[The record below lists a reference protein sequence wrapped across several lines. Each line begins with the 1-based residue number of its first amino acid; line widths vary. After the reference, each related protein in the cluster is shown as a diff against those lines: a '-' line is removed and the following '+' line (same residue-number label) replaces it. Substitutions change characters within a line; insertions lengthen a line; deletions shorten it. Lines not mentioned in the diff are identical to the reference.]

1 MVPGDPGTLLHLLMP
16 PSHGRGLGAEKM
28 QPPQIPASVQ
38 KPCGR
43 WPVGLSWTTCLSIF
57 LENLEGTL
65 VFSPLGQYCPSRQ
78 QAPASRETG
87 LRCCVLP
94 PPHRKLLLQGWALPL
109 GDSTWSSCFL
119 RLCPGLCP
127 VRETFSLMEVSALD
141 LSGVLEGAL
150 RAMRVLK
157 RWA

>member
-1 MVPGDPGTLLHLLMP
+1 
-16 PSHGRGLGAEKM
+16 M

-94 PPHRKLLLQGWALPL
+94 PPHRRLLLQGWALPL
-109 GDSTWSSCFL
+109 GEFHLELMFPALASWPVPSAGDIFPHGGVSS
-119 RLCPGLCP
+119 
-127 VRETFSLMEVSALD
+127 
-141 LSGVLEGAL
+141 
-150 RAMRVLK
+150 
-157 RWA
+157 